1 MRWLLI
7 ILLFSGCALSKETRK
22 ANRAKQ
28 KAFKLIEKYDLKQTQ
43 LVRFTDTL
51 YIDSIHVD
59 TFAVFNKLVERD
71 TVKLT
76 KDRVKIHLVRVRD
89 SITDTVYVSVQCPAD
104 TVYIEN
110 EVEITTP
117 IIKEAEVMA
126 WKAWKKIKRWWW
138 LLILIISTILA
149 IKFLPKFR
157 G

>member
-7 ILLFSGCALSKETRK
+7 ILLFSGCVFSKETRK
-22 ANRAKQ
+22 TNRAKQ

-51 YIDSIHVD
+51 YIDSIKVD
-59 TFAVFNKLVERD
+59 TFAVFNTLVERD
-71 TVKLT
+71 TVELT
-76 KDRVKIHLVRVRD
+76 KDRVKIQLISD
-89 SITDTVYVSVQCPAD
+89 NINDTVYVGVQCPAD

-110 EVEITTP
+110 EAEITTA

-126 WKAWKKIKRWWW
+126 WQAWKTIKRWWW

>member
-1 MRWLLI
+1 MRYLLF
-7 ILLFSGCALSKETRK
+7 ILVFSGCMLPKETRK

-28 KAFKLIEKYDLKQTQ
+28 KAFKLIEKYDLKQAQ

-71 TVKLT
+71 TVELT
-76 KDRVKIHLVRVRD
+76 KDRVKIQLIRD

-117 IIKEAEVMA
+117 IIKEAEVIA
-126 WKAWKKIKRWWW
+126 WKAWKTIRRWWW
-138 LLILIISTILA
+138 LLFVIIITIFTL
-149 IKFLPKFR
+149 KFLPKFR